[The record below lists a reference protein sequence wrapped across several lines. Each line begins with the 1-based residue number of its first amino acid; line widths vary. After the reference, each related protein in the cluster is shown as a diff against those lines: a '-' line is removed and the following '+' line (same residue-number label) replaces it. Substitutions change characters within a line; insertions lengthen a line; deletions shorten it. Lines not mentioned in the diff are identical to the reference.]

1 MLEKFNVEENGDN
14 LFELKNLR
22 ELRELGIDDL
32 QKAIEGQV
40 VSEAKLNDKEHLQ
53 IWTLRW
59 SDKHRSNNG
68 SPEVDEQVLDA
79 LQPHSDLKEL
89 TLENYMDRRSP
100 RAKDGKTCHPL
111 GRYPYLK
118 SLQLI
123 SMDSVK
129 RVGSSAPEVGIFPS
143 LQVLHIEVMPA
154 LEEFAGG
161 AGTTQWLPCLERL
174 QISYCPGPRVFSN
187 LPCGLKD
194 VHIDSVGWAAL
205 PELQW
210 QGDNNS
216 LRMPSTSSLSSLKI
230 MRCEELVSLAE
241 GLLLH
246 PQLFTSLEKLSI
258 SYCEKLTHLPIGGFE
273 RFTSLK
279 DLRLMGC
286 PKLRR
291 GSTAGKFLPPSLQF
305 LSVYNCD
312 ALDPLPNAPA
322 EDLNFLYNVVLRRC
336 AIKSLPSEEVLG
348 GWKSVKGLSINDC
361 SEIESLGG
369 LRALSSLK
377 SLAISGCSKL
387 VAEGQMEL
395 ASTSSSSSSSSSLI
409 LDFLHIDDPA
419 LLCTLPLKS
428 ISAREVQVDFCDE
441 ARSSSL
447 EEWLVLSID

>member
-1 MLEKFNVEENGDN
+1 
-14 LFELKNLR
+14 
-22 ELRELGIDDL
+22 
-32 QKAIEGQV
+32 
-40 VSEAKLNDKEHLQ
+40 
-53 IWTLRW
+53 
-59 SDKHRSNNG
+59 
-68 SPEVDEQVLDA
+68 
-79 LQPHSDLKEL
+79 
-89 TLENYMDRRSP
+89 
-100 RAKDGKTCHPL
+100 
-111 GRYPYLK
+111 
-118 SLQLI
+118 
-123 SMDSVK
+123 MDSVK
-129 RVGSSAPEVGIFPS
+129 RVGSSSPEVGVFPS

-174 QISYCPGPRVFSN
+174 QISYCPRPRVFSN

-205 PELQW
+205 PELLW

-216 LRMPSTSSLSSLKI
+216 LRMSSTSSLSSLKI

-246 PQLFTSLEKLSI
+246 PQLFPSLKKLSI

-286 PKLRR
+286 PKLWR

-312 ALDPLPNAPA
+312 VLDPLPNAP
-322 EDLNFLYNVVLRRC
+322 EDLNFLHNVVLRCC
-336 AIKSLPSEEVLG
+336 AIKSLPSEEVLA

-369 LRALSSLK
+369 LQALSSLK

-387 VAEGQMEL
+387 VSEGQMEL
-395 ASTSSSSSSSSSLI
+395 ASTSFSSSSSSSSSSLI

-419 LLCTLPLKS
+419 LLRTMPLKS

-447 EEWLVLSID
+447 EEWVWRNHTSLQKLIIMKLSSPQFPLSVHLQSLSSLEFLHITWCNNLRSLPELPSSLKSFWVAICPLELEESCLRESGLEWPKIQHIPKVKIGCYSKEDLASISPAEHRSRRRELEIQKRKRS